1 MSLTNYGELKTA
13 IGTRL
18 SRSNMTA
25 LIPDFVTV
33 AHFKMMRGDRLNQ
46 MPSLR
51 IDDMLTES
59 DLTLSSGSVAL
70 PAAYLERKSLYLSDT
85 NETAMTFMPVARFN
99 RLGAKTQSG
108 VPAFYTIKGSTL
120 IVAPTSSDTV
130 KFYYYASL
138 DQPSADSDTNAIFTK
153 APHAYLYGALAEA
166 YDHIRQMDRAQYYRQ
181 QFVSAVLTMNEESAD
196 HEFAGDALS
205 MHADNVT

>member
-1 MSLTNYGELKTA
+1 MALTNYGTLKTA
-13 IGTRL
+13 IATRL

-33 AHFKMMRGDRLNQ
+33 AHFKMMRGDRGNQ
-46 MPSLR
+46 MPALR
-51 IDDMLTES
+51 IDDMLTEAS
-59 DLTLSSGSVAL
+59 LTLSSGSVAL
-70 PAAYLERKSLYLSDT
+70 PSGYLERKSLYINDT
-85 NETAMTFMPVARFN
+85 NETTPRFMPVARFN
-99 RLGAKTQSG
+99 RLGSKTQSG
-108 VPAFYTIKGSTL
+108 VPQFYTIKGSTL
-120 IVAPTSSDTV
+120 VVAPTSSDTV
-130 KFYYYASL
+130 KFYYYAEI

-181 QFVSAVLTMNEESAD
+181 QFVSAVLTLNEESAD